1 MDTKTS
7 IDMKFGTNEPIF
19 DFPHTLGEISIDTT
33 LARIKV
39 QDMKMVKWNLEKDVE
54 IHPLNLGTHD
64 ELQVV
69 KLNVDLDLFITYAT
83 KQLLKEY
90 KDVFA
95 WTYKDLRGIPPHLMQ
110 HQIEL
115 DTNILASH
123 QTRY

>member
-1 MDTKTS
+1 
-7 IDMKFGTNEPIF
+7 MKFGTNEPIF
-19 DFPHTLGEISIDTT
+19 DFPHTLEEISIDTT

-39 QDMKMVKWNLEKDVE
+39 QYMKMVKWNLEKDVE

-69 KLNVDLDLFITYAT
+69 KLNVDLDLFITDAT